1 MQRWLEWQTVGTFCG
16 IAFLIG
22 TAMEIPTVLGD
33 VPEIYTVQT
42 MTNEKILPDTAPV
55 PGEKDGT
62 ISIVACPGEYESASF
77 VVRAGKE
84 PITGLTVTAGDLK
97 GNKGTIP
104 ASNLNLKVLKCWY
117 VGGSKD
123 TGYRHQ
129 RLLTSELLVNDDGL
143 VKVDTEKKNNYL
155 KLTFDKGTPKARE
168 AYVLISEEKDWK
180 DLPEELPLAVSEF
193 PVYDRETL
201 QPVNIDAQKNKQF
214 WITLKTPEKAQ
225 SGVYTGKIELAT
237 GKGVIGEVKI
247 RVKVLPFTL
256 DKPYYVS
263 SIYYK
268 GDLDPA
274 NKGTICTGGKSKNEK
289 QYRAEMEDM
298 FAHGVTNPTLYV
310 CWRPFDPTMLAK
322 MLEIRNSVG
331 MSHQPVYNF
340 GERVYEVPAT
350 PEAWAKLKADAK
362 AFVDFCKAHGVTD
375 VYFYGIDE
383 ARGDELKKQRPLWKA
398 YHDVGGKIFVAGCT
412 ENIKYMGDLQDLQI
426 ACGAPIKEE
435 AEKWHSKGKQ
445 VFNYANP
452 QTGVEEPLRYRRNY
466 GLLLWQNDYDGAMD
480 HAYMTSYRNIWND
493 FDFWCREENMAYPT
507 ADGVVDTT
515 EWEGYREGVDDVR
528 YLTTLV
534 NAVNAAKAS
543 ADPKMKE
550 KVSAAEK
557 YLNELKTM
565 NLKDRNMDTIRM
577 EIIFQILGLKES
589 K

>member
-1 MQRWLEWQTVGTFCG
+1 
-16 IAFLIG
+16 
-22 TAMEIPTVLGD
+22 
-33 VPEIYTVQT
+33 
-42 MTNEKILPDTAPV
+42 
-55 PGEKDGT
+55 
-62 ISIVACPGEYESASF
+62 
-77 VVRAGKE
+77 
-84 PITGLTVTAGDLK
+84 
-97 GNKGTIP
+97 
-104 ASNLNLKVLKCWY
+104 
-117 VGGSKD
+117 
-123 TGYRHQ
+123 
-129 RLLTSELLVNDDGL
+129 
-143 VKVDTEKKNNYL
+143 
-155 KLTFDKGTPKARE
+155 
-168 AYVLISEEKDWK
+168 
-180 DLPEELPLAVSEF
+180 
-193 PVYDRETL
+193 
-201 QPVNIDAQKNKQF
+201 
-214 WITLKTPEKAQ
+214 
-225 SGVYTGKIELAT
+225 
-237 GKGVIGEVKI
+237 
-247 RVKVLPFTL
+247 
-256 DKPYYVS
+256 
-263 SIYYK
+263 
-268 GDLDPA
+268 
-274 NKGTICTGGKSKNEK
+274 
-289 QYRAEMEDM
+289 
-298 FAHGVTNPTLYV
+298 
-310 CWRPFDPTMLAK
+310 
-322 MLEIRNSVG
+322 
-331 MSHQPVYNF
+331 
-340 GERVYEVPAT
+340 
-350 PEAWAKLKADAK
+350 
-362 AFVDFCKAHGVTD
+362 
-375 VYFYGIDE
+375 
-383 ARGDELKKQRPLWKA
+383 
-398 YHDVGGKIFVAGCT
+398 VGGKIFVAGCT